1 MDRSNFFK
9 SDQKRNTFC
18 GTLDYLAPEMIDK
31 SHKHDAGVD
40 IWSLGV
46 LAYELLT
53 GSSPFSPSDAEFKD
67 NDKVEEETKNNIKV
81 RNSNLYHTNHPPSLP
96 PSRLIFS
103 NHPFLLKK

>member
-1 MDRSNFFK
+1 MNRSNFFK

-46 LAYELLT
+46 LAFELLT
-53 GSSPFSPSDAEFKD
+53 GSSPFSPADAEFKD

-81 RNSNLYHTNHPPSLP
+81 
-96 PSRLIFS
+96 
-103 NHPFLLKK
+103 LKN